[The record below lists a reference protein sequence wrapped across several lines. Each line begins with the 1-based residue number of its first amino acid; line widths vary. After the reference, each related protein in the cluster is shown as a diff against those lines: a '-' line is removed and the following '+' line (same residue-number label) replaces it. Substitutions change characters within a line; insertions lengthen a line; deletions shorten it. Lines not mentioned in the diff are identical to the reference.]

1 MDETNAFSLAVL
13 CIMYREEPLGG
24 VDMAG
29 LEPIGDLHLGSDDD
43 HQPLAGPAHADI
55 QAQLARILVSAE
67 FAASARLQK
76 FLSFLV
82 AETLAGRSDR
92 LKEYPIAI
100 DVFERDESF
109 DPQTSSIVRVEA
121 SRLRSKLDKY
131 NAIGGRDD
139 AVRISLKLGSYV
151 PSFEHAATAAAS
163 VEIETEIP
171 TISATAP
178 PKQRFAAVFIVVS
191 VLAIAIYLVLDVWLM
206 TRGKEPS
213 SVALDMTYSVA
224 VLPLRNLSG
233 DSSEDYFG
241 DGMTDAL
248 ITGLARERV
257 AHVTSMTSV
266 MAYKN
271 VDRPLPAIAS
281 ELGVSHLVEGSVMR
295 VGENVRITVQLIEAA
310 TDRHLW
316 AESYEGEMSDVLAL
330 QRDVVQ
336 RIVASMAQH
345 VTAVG
350 APAPTRIA
358 DIDPQAY
365 EAHLKG
371 RFFLNKMTEDGFEKG
386 IDYFKQAIEKAP
398 DFAPAHSGMAA
409 CYCLLG
415 GHGFELVLPAEG
427 MPAAKKAVMESLRL
441 DSSRAEPHAFLG
453 IIQLKYDWD
462 WRSAEE
468 SFTRAIALNPSYSRG
483 HIFYSF
489 YLEAMGR
496 QNEAV
501 SQAEAARTLD
511 PLSRAANI
519 NLGWQYLQADRLS
532 DAKQTFER
540 ATEIYPGHWG
550 VHWGMGQ
557 YYLRAGEIEAAIA
570 SFELS
575 RAAGGGHAMPLS
587 ALGFAY
593 AISGHAERARDALGQ
608 LQALR
613 DETYVSPYHMA
624 VVHAALGDKDT
635 AFQLLDE
642 AYDLRSRSMAWL
654 NVAPEIESLRD
665 DPRFDAL
672 LLRVGLEG

>member
-1 MDETNAFSLAVL
+1 
-13 CIMYREEPLGG
+13 
-24 VDMAG
+24 MAG
-29 LEPIGDLHLGSDDD
+29 FEPIGDLHLGSDDD
-43 HQPLAGPAHADI
+43 HQPPAGPAHADI
-55 QAQLARILVSAE
+55 LEQLTRILASAE

-92 LKEYPIAI
+92 LKEYAIAI

-139 AVRISLKLGSYV
+139 AVRISLKPGSYV
-151 PSFEHAATAAAS
+151 PSFEHAVTAPPPVDME
-163 VEIETEIP
+163 VEAP
-171 TISATAP
+171 SISATAP
-178 PKQRFAAVFIVVS
+178 PRQRFAAVFIVVS
-191 VLAIAIYLVLDVWLM
+191 VLAIATYLVLDIWLM
-206 TRGKEPS
+206 TPRTEKTA
-213 SVALDMTYSVA
+213 ALDMTYSVA

-233 DSSEDYFG
+233 DSGEDYFG

-248 ITGLARERV
+248 ITGLARERI
-257 AHVTSMTSV
+257 AHVTSMTSA

-271 VDRPLPAIAS
+271 VDRPMPEIGS

-336 RIVASMAQH
+336 RIVGSMSQH
-345 VTAVG
+345 VTAIG

-358 DIDPQAY
+358 DIDPLAY
-365 EAHLKG
+365 EDHLKG
-371 RFFLNKMTEDGFEKG
+371 RFFLNKMTEDGFSKG

-398 DFAPAHSGMAA
+398 DFAPSHSGMAA

-415 GHGFELVLPAEG
+415 GHGFELVLPSEG
-427 MPAAKKAVMESLRL
+427 MPSAKKAVMESLRL

-496 QNEAV
+496 QDEAVNEA
-501 SQAEAARTLD
+501 EASRTLD

-557 YYLRAGEIEAAIA
+557 YYLRAGEVEAAIS
-570 SFELS
+570 SFELA

-593 AISGHAERARDALGQ
+593 AMKGEAEKAHHALGE
-608 LQALR
+608 LKALR

-624 VVHAALGDKDT
+624 VIHAGLGDKDA

-642 AYDLRSRSMAWL
+642 AYDVRSRSMAWL
-654 NVAPEIESLRD
+654 NVALEMESLRD

-672 LLRVGLEG
+672 LARVGLAG

>member
-1 MDETNAFSLAVL
+1 
-13 CIMYREEPLGG
+13 
-24 VDMAG
+24 MAG
-29 LEPIGDLHLGSDDD
+29 IEPIGDLHLESDDD
-43 HQPLAGPAHADI
+43 HQSLAAPAHDDI
-55 QAQLARILVSAE
+55 LAQLTRILASAE
-67 FAASARLQK
+67 FSASARLQK
-76 FLSFLV
+76 FLRFLV

-92 LKEYPIAI
+92 LKEYAIAI

-139 AVRISLKLGSYV
+139 AVRISLKPGSYV
-151 PSFEHAATAAAS
+151 PSFEHATIAQTPA
-163 VEIETEIP
+163 ETEVEVP
-171 TISATAP
+171 SLSATAP
-178 PKQRFAAVFIVVS
+178 PRQRFAAVFIVAS
-191 VLAIAIYLVLDVWLM
+191 VLAIATYLALDVWLM
-206 TRGKEPS
+206 TPRTEKTAA
-213 SVALDMTYSVA
+213 ALDMTYSVA

-233 DSSEDYFG
+233 DSDEDYFG

-257 AHVTSMTSV
+257 AHVTSMTSA

-271 VDRPLPAIAS
+271 IDRPMSEIGS

-295 VGENVRITVQLIEAA
+295 VGDDVRITVQLIEAA
-310 TDRHLW
+310 ADRHLW

-336 RIVASMAQH
+336 RIVGSMAQH

-350 APAPTRIA
+350 APAPTRIP
-358 DIDPQAY
+358 DVNPLAY
-365 EAHLKG
+365 EAYLKG

-398 DFAPAHSGMAA
+398 DFAPSHSGMAV

-415 GHGFELVLPAEG
+415 GHGFELVAPAEG
-427 MPAAKKAVMESLRL
+427 MPTAKKAVMESLRL
-441 DSSRAEPHAFLG
+441 DSSQAEPHAFLG

-468 SFTRAIALNPSYSRG
+468 SFTRALELNPSYARG

-496 QNEAV
+496 QDEAV
-501 SQAEAARTLD
+501 NEAEAARTLD

-519 NLGWQYLQADRLS
+519 NLGWQYLQAERLS
-532 DAKQTFER
+532 DARQVFER

-570 SFELS
+570 SFELA

-593 AISGHAERARDALGQ
+593 AVSGHAERAKDALGK
-608 LQALR
+608 LQELS
-613 DETYVSPYHMA
+613 DETYVSPYQMA
-624 VVHAALGDKDT
+624 VVHAGLGDRDA

-642 AYDLRSRSMAWL
+642 AYNMRSRSMAWL
-654 NVAPEIESLRD
+654 NVAPEMKSLRD

-672 LLRVGLEG
+672 LQRVGLAGRS

>member
-1 MDETNAFSLAVL
+1 
-13 CIMYREEPLGG
+13 
-24 VDMAG
+24 MAG
-29 LEPIGDLHLGSDDD
+29 FEPIGDLHLGSDDD
-43 HQPLAGPAHADI
+43 HQSLGAPAHDDI
-55 QAQLARILVSAE
+55 LAQLTRILASAE
-67 FAASARLQK
+67 FAASPRLQK

-82 AETLAGRSDR
+82 AETLAGQSDR
-92 LKEYPIAI
+92 LKEYAIAI

-121 SRLRSKLDKY
+121 NRLRSKLDKY
-131 NAIGGRDD
+131 NVIAGRDD
-139 AVRISLKLGSYV
+139 AVRISLKPGSYV
-151 PSFEHAATAAAS
+151 PSFERATIAQAPT
-163 VEIETEIP
+163 EIEAP
-171 TISATAP
+171 TISATP
-178 PKQRFAAVFIVVS
+178 PPRQRIAAVFIVVS
-191 VLAIAIYLVLDVWLM
+191 VLAIATYLVLDVWLM
-206 TRGKEPS
+206 TRRTES
-213 SVALDMTYSVA
+213 TAAALDMTYSVA
-224 VLPLRNLSG
+224 VLPLRSLSG
-233 DSSEDYFG
+233 DSGEDYFS

-248 ITGLARERV
+248 ITGFARERV
-257 AHVTSMTSV
+257 AHVISMTSV

-271 VDRPLPAIAS
+271 VDRPLPEIAG

-295 VGENVRITVQLIEAA
+295 VGENVRIDVQLIEAA
-310 TDRHLW
+310 TDRQLW

-336 RIVASMAQH
+336 RIVGSMAQH

-350 APAPTRIA
+350 APAPTRIS

-365 EAHLKG
+365 EAHLRG
-371 RFFLNKMTEDGFEKG
+371 RFFMNKMTEDGFSKS

-415 GHGFELVLPAEG
+415 GHGFELVLPGEG
-427 MPAAKKAVMESLRL
+427 MPAAKKAVMEALRL
-441 DSSRAEPHAFLG
+441 DSSQAEPHAFLG

-462 WRSAEE
+462 WRSAEA

-496 QNEAV
+496 QEEAV
-501 SQAEAARTLD
+501 NQAEAARTLD

-519 NLGWQYLQADRLS
+519 NLGWQYLQAERLS
-532 DAKQTFER
+532 DARRTFER
-540 ATEIYPGHWG
+540 AIEIYPGHWG

-557 YYLRAGEIEAAIA
+557 YYLRAGETEAAIA
-570 SFELS
+570 SFELA
-575 RAAGGGHAMPLS
+575 RAAGGGRAMPLS

-593 AISGHAERARDALGQ
+593 AISGHADRATDALGE

-624 VVHAALGDKDT
+624 VVHAGLGDKDA
-635 AFQLLDE
+635 AFQMLDE
-642 AYDLRSRSMAWL
+642 AYGVRSRSMVWL
-654 NVAPEIESLRD
+654 NVAPEMKSLRSD
-665 DPRFDAL
+665 SRFNAL
-672 LLRVGLEG
+672 LQRVGLAGRS